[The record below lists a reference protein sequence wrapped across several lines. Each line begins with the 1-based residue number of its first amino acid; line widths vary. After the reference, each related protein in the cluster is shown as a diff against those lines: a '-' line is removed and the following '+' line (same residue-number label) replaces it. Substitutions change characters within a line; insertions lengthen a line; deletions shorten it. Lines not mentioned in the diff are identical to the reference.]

1 MAEPLTSDEL
11 KAAGYEY
18 VNDGTCRG
26 CGAAIEWWI
35 TPGGKRMPMSVI
47 KATDRTTTINEAMLK
62 RGTDHR
68 QSHFADC
75 PDAVKFRRR

>member
-1 MAEPLTSDEL
+1 MAEPLTSDQL

-18 VNDGTCRG
+18 SNDGTCRG
-26 CGAAIEWWI
+26 CGAPVEWWL
-35 TPGGKRMPMSVI
+35 TPAGKRMPMTVLTS
-47 KATDRTTTINEAMLK
+47 ADRNSTISGMLK
-62 RGTDHR
+62 DPGDKR